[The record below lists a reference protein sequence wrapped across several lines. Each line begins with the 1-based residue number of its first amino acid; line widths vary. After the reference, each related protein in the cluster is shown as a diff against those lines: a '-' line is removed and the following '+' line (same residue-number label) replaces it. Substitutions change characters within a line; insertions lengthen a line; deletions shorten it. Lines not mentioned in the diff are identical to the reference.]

1 MSGRKDFF
9 GKKHIRPAVMVLA
22 AAAVFGICRIAAHA
36 AGELS
41 GGKTMLHWKQESGRY
56 PSVEE
61 ADKLLEMCPVL
72 CTPVQETYQ
81 KAEGAQ
87 GFSEEM
93 LADLQEYVRRGA
105 LPEAIAAY
113 RDETLLIGEEEL
125 RRLCPDYESLL
136 AEYIEER
143 FGKTV
148 NVYEVKDNIVQ
159 IYKLRQESEQKV
171 LLLLEYGDSE
181 TPWYYIERE
190 GESYRI
196 GFVRLEGYG
205 RLGCQPCEK
214 TVFADGNGYCLLM
227 SASVMSAAAKEEWLL
242 RLCRFT
248 LPAEEEADMPEV
260 PFDDMADYPF
270 DIEETQYIFR
280 RITSVE
286 PVFFY
291 QNEVSPLTCAV
302 QEYVEQNAGVFA
314 DRLRQGEIIWG
325 DEEYAELPE
334 GEAKIWWT
342 EPDKYEEVK
351 LWEWEASV
359 SQADYNNDG
368 KEELF
373 WRGFRCGGVRNVRLA
388 EYTGG
393 YRTEA
398 VRLFREDMPVEQM
411 WFAELSGKTVT
422 FEIVEPYGSASPFLT
437 AYLIEGNKKTPLLS
451 CQLVYGRSVEIDRKL
466 YEWEEDPFG
475 ITPLLPLTAGI
486 EKETKEQ
493 AAFRKEMTA
502 WIREAGK
509 EVSLTLMEG
518 EAPFSEDFLRFIR
531 EGAVFGLAGRRF
543 SKYVQPYAV
552 DTEADLTEFIE
563 KYETQ
568 ESYRGDIYYEM
579 AYHWAA
585 SDGTD
590 NYLVNEIWEFEAGIN
605 TLYWYRDDGEGLY
618 RKEAI
623 TDLSTDSDYCG
634 ILSYDGQL
642 YCVIA
647 GRKLWGLFPMRI
659 DVVVL
664 GEAGEWEHYC
674 VSLTYE
680 STEYEMLSF
689 YGEKVPQAVSSYVA
703 EQSEEILT
711 CLRQGEIYRGVGAG
725 GELSKEAWRNIK
737 NRDFSYD
744 SGLLWSTN
752 GHTPYRAV
760 DADND
765 GEMEYAASYWAYP
778 HRGPGVFFHTV
789 YGWRDGAFAELSLGG
804 DAVLCYEDADDVYGV
819 FGSLTQ
825 LWFEELDGVTYL
837 FTVEELSR
845 FDCYLLRVRLIKD
858 GRVQDVGAFLFR
870 HSGAVLEDIQKIE
883 EYESWAAA

>member
-1 MSGRKDFF
+1 MSRKKDFL
-9 GKKHIRPAVMVLA
+9 GKKHIRRAAIILI
-22 AAAVFGICRIAAHA
+22 AAAVSGICCIDTYA
-36 AGELS
+36 AGGLS
-41 GGKTMLHWKQESGRY
+41 AGRALLHWKQENGRY
-56 PSVEE
+56 PSMEE
-61 ADKLLEMCPVL
+61 ANKLLEMCPVL

-81 KAEGAQ
+81 KAEGVQ

-93 LADLQEYVRRGA
+93 LADLQEYVRRGD
-105 LPEAIAAY
+105 LSEAIAAY
-113 RDETLLIGEEEL
+113 RDETLCMKEEEL

-136 AEYIEER
+136 AEYMEAWLE
-143 FGKTV
+143 KTV
-148 NVYEVKDNIVQ
+148 SAEEVKDNIVQ
-159 IYKLRQESEQKV
+159 IYKLRQEGEKGV
-171 LLLLEYGDSE
+171 LLLLEYDDSE

-190 GESYRI
+190 GETYRTGI
-196 GFVRLEGYG
+196 VRLEGYG

-227 SASVMSAAAKEEWLL
+227 SASVMSSYAEEEWLL

-248 LPAEEEADMPEV
+248 LTEQEEEDMRDF
-260 PFDDMADYPF
+260 PFL
-270 DIEETQYIFR
+270 IEETQYIFR

-286 PVFFY
+286 PVFYY
-291 QNEVSPLTCAV
+291 QNAASPLTPSV
-302 QEYVEQNAGVFA
+302 QEYVEQYADIFA
-314 DRLRQGEIIWG
+314 DRLGQGETIWG
-325 DEEYAELPE
+325 DEEYAEPPE
-334 GEAKIWWT
+334 GKAEIWWT
-342 EPDKYEEVK
+342 EPDKHDEVA
-351 LWEWEASV
+351 EYQWEASV

-368 KEELF
+368 KAELF
-373 WRGFRCGGVRNVRLA
+373 WRGFRYGVQNVRLA
-388 EYTGG
+388 EQTGG
-393 YRTEA
+393 YKTEA
-398 VRLFREDMPVEQM
+398 VKLFDEDMPVEQM
-411 WFAELSGKTVT
+411 WFVEFSGKTVI
-422 FEIVEPYGSASPFLT
+422 FEIVEPYGPACPFLT
-437 AYLIEGNKKTPLLS
+437 AYLIEEKKKTPLLS
-451 CQLVYGRSVEIDRKL
+451 CQLVYGKVVEIDGGL
-466 YEWEEDPFG
+466 YRWKDDPFG
-475 ITPLLPLTAGI
+475 ITPTYPLTADL
-486 EKETKEQ
+486 EKETEEQ

-531 EGAVFGLAGRRF
+531 EGAVFALAGRRF

-563 KYETQ
+563 KYEAQ
-568 ESYRGDIYYEM
+568 ESYRGNYCYEM
-579 AYHWAA
+579 AYHWTAP
-585 SDGTD
+585 DGTD
-590 NYLVNEIWEFEAGIN
+590 NYLVSEVWDFEAEIN

-623 TDLSTDSDYCG
+623 TDLSQNSDYCG

-647 GRKLWGLFPMRI
+647 EKKLWGLFPMRI

-680 STEYEMLSF
+680 SAEYEMLPLC
-689 YGEKVPQAVSSYVA
+689 GKVPQAVSSYVA
-703 EQSEEILT
+703 EQSEEILA
-711 CLRQGEIYRGVGAG
+711 CLQRGKIYRGVGAG

-789 YGWRDGAFAELSLGG
+789 YGWRDGAFVELAHTGEGLVNEYSDLSG
-804 DAVLCYEDADDVYGV
+804 DYEVT
-819 FGSLTQ
+819 GSIEQ
-825 LWFEELDGVTYL
+825 FWFEELDGVTYL
-837 FTVEELSR
+837 FTVEELFG
-845 FDCYLLRVRLIKD
+845 FDSYLLRVRLIKD
-858 GRVQDVGAFLFR
+858 GRVQDVGAWLFR
-870 HSGAVLEDIQKIE
+870 HSGAVLEDIQKME
-883 EYESWAAA
+883 EYESRMAA